1 MGKVKTFIIK
11 IMILNLTFF
20 TGFMPSFVVSEEVDK
35 ERVIEKYIER
45 GNQYLREGNYKDA
58 LKEWEKGLEIDPG
71 NSSLNTLIT
80 ITKVQMKE
88 EKEIQISIGTKYF
101 FSDPRNALKAWE
113 MVLNIDPEDND
124 ARENVKKLREE
135 INERIKALI
144 TEAEKKLQ
152 QGEFIYAGELAK
164 KIMQLDPDNQ
174 QGKELVKRIEDGYIK
189 ELKAKLKKAEG
200 HYSAGRFNRAIEILE
215 DLVEERLLDPI
226 EDTAK
231 AYMFLGYCYGTTGEE
246 EKAIGSFRNA
256 LRFSP
261 QIEVSPDVPLS
272 IKNIFYKARMEEKRR

>member
-1 MGKVKTFIIK
+1 MKRRKISII
-11 IMILNLTFF
+11 ILNLFLLVV
-20 TGFMPSFVVSEEVDK
+20 FMPSFVVSEEVDK
-35 ERVIEKYIER
+35 KRVIEKYIER
-45 GNQYLREGNYKDA
+45 GNQYLREGNYQDA

-71 NSSLNTLIT
+71 NSSLNALIT

-88 EKEIQISIGTKYF
+88 EKEIQIKIGTECF
-101 FSDPRNALKAWE
+101 FSDPRKALKAWE
-113 MVLNIDPEDND
+113 TVLNIDPEDND
-124 ARENVKKLREE
+124 ARENVKKLGEE
-135 INERIKALI
+135 IDKRLNVLI
-144 TEAEKKLQ
+144 VEAEKKLQ

-200 HYSAGRFNRAIEILE
+200 HYHAGRFNRAIEILG
-215 DLVEERLLDPI
+215 DLVSERLLDPI
-226 EDTAK
+226 EDAAK

-246 EKAIGSFRNA
+246 EKAIESFRNA

-261 QIEVSPDVPLS
+261 QIEVSSDVPLS
-272 IKNIFYKARMEEKRR
+272 IKDIFYKARMEEKRQ